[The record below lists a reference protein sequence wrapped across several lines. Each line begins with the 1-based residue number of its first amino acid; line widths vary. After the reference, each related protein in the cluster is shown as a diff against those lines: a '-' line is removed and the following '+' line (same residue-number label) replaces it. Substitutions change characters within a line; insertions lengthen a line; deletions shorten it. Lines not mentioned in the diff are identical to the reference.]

1 MKNKTKQNK
10 TKQKKKQKNKQTVG
24 GAGRGRLRSEADT
37 GSSRVVAARRRDVAA
52 APVRESRERASIDV
66 IALRPDR
73 AFPSD
78 EATLE
83 KRRRIDAINPLTEK
97 SARERE
103 REREPCRLGGSKR
116 RWRRRAWG
124 V

>member
-1 MKNKTKQNK
+1 M
-10 TKQKKKQKNKQTVG
+10 
-24 GAGRGRLRSEADT
+24 
-37 GSSRVVAARRRDVAA
+37 VAARRRDVAA